1 MFSSVCNNE
10 WLSCFGS
17 LEHGFPRGTEERWA
31 RHRHWDVQSGTE
43 PQGCSKRGNARLN
56 PWTIGGP
63 DAQPGERRKS
73 TDVHAF
79 YILEIIYGQVY
90 HQENY
95 LTISSNHQKLKEI
108 YPSFYIY
115 NLKLSS
121 IPGMKTKTIYIYIYI
136 PIYLLFHLLINILYF
151 YLVR

>member
-1 MFSSVCNNE
+1 MNDCPVSEAWSMVSLAAQKSAGQDTDTGMCKAG
-10 WLSCFGS
+10 LSRKAAPKGAMRGS
-17 LEHGFPRGTEERWA
+17 IHGLLAVHG
-31 RHRHWDVQSGTE
+31 
-43 PQGCSKRGNARLN
+43 
-56 PWTIGGP
+56 
-63 DAQPGERRKS
+63 GERRKS

-79 YILEIIYGQVY
+79 YILEIIFGQVY

-121 IPGMKTKTIYIYIYI
+121 IPGMKTKTIYIYI